1 MMRGLVVAVVVLALG
16 CRPAPDVART
26 DLRAYL
32 ERSQGWAP
40 VEAETARTIERILKT
55 HFVDEAEIHR
65 EIADSRPRILAH
77 LERLR
82 AYTPRSE
89 EVGNVH
95 GRYVAAWQTLL
106 GGFDAIEDGF
116 ASGDYTKLARGREA
130 MAGWRDGIVG
140 VAQELRQLMQHYG
153 IEAPATIQS

>member
-1 MMRGLVVAVVVLALG
+1 MRYGFALALLLALG
-16 CRPAPDVART
+16 CRSAPDATRT

-40 VEAETARTIERILKT
+40 IEAEAARTIDRILKT

-65 EIADSRPRILAH
+65 QIAASRPRILAH

-82 AYTPRSE
+82 AYSPRSE
-89 EVGNVH
+89 EVEGIH
-95 GRYVAAWQTLL
+95 GRYIAAWQTLL
-106 GGFDAIEDGF
+106 GGFDAIEGGF
-116 ASGDYTKLARGREA
+116 ASGDHMKLARGREA
-130 MAGWRDGIVG
+130 MEEWKHDIIG

-153 IEAPATIQS
+153 IEPAPTVQS